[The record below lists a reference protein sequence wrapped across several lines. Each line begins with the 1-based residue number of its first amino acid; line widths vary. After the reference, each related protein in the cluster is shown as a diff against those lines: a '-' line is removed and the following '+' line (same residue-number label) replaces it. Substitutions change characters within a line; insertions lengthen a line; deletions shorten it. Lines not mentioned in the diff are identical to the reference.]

1 MGPFRAPRRRA
12 TRPPLG
18 TTLVA
23 VLALAMLV
31 LASCGADEPVVEET
45 VGTATPDA
53 VPEDAA
59 EEPGEPGEPEAP
71 AAPEGEPELVWSVS
85 HEHPIS
91 ALVLSPDAETLAVG
105 EWATYLHQVA
115 DGRLLDVFVHT
126 HRPSDLAFA
135 PDGEALG
142 VGLGVG
148 GVVLVDPSDGTELQQ
163 VGSGFDNRVA
173 FAPDGTQLATGN
185 RDGVVWLWSADGSEQ
200 LAALDDDA
208 DFLDA
213 LEYHPDGDVL
223 AAVDFA
229 CVTRLWD
236 LESESVDR
244 VLELDAG
251 LSCYH
256 MGPFGFSP
264 DGQVMAGAF
273 VEDWEQSLRLLTVDD
288 ATPVWEVPV
297 PGQVRDLG
305 FSPDGALLAL
315 APRDATMILDVETGA
330 VRHTLDPP
338 SEEGQSTYPTT
349 VVFTPDG
356 GHLAV
361 GHWDGTVELWR
372 LPGAEELVAPEVE
385 PCEPLPIPGDV
396 LFDTGDADLRSE
408 ADPVLAELAEQLR
421 DGFPEATL
429 TFVGHTDSRG
439 DAADNQQLSVDR
451 AEAVASWFEDWAE
464 HNGLT
469 GWQVRTEGRGD
480 TEPKVAD
487 TDADG
492 EFLAEAGA
500 LNRRVEIDIDAEGC
514 PR

>member
-1 MGPFRAPRRRA
+1 MGPFRPRRRGSS
-12 TRPPLG
+12 RPPLG
-18 TTLVA
+18 TTIVT
-23 VLALAMLV
+23 VLTLAMLV
-31 LASCGADEPVVEET
+31 MTGCGADEPVVDD
-45 VGTATPDA
+45 VAATEGAPSDA
-53 VPEDAA
+53 GVDEPAEAA
-59 EEPGEPGEPEAP
+59 PAPPEAP
-71 AAPEGEPELVWSVS
+71 TGPDGDPELVWSVS
-85 HEHPIS
+85 HENPIS
-91 ALVLSPDAETLAVG
+91 AFSLSPDGETLAVG

-115 DGRLLDVFVHT
+115 DGLLLDVFVHT
-126 HRPSDLAFA
+126 HVPSDLAFA
-135 PDGEALG
+135 PDGEVLG
-142 VGLGVG
+142 VGLGLG
-148 GVVLVDPSDGTELQQ
+148 GVVLLDPADGTELQK
-163 VGSGFDNRVA
+163 VGDGYDNRLA

-185 RDGVVWLWSADGSEQ
+185 REGVVWLWSADGTEQ

-208 DFLDA
+208 EYVDS
-213 LEYHPDGDVL
+213 LEYHPDGEVL
-223 AAVDFA
+223 GAVDFD
-229 CVTRLWD
+229 CVTRIWD
-236 LESESVDR
+236 LGDESVDR
-244 VLELDAG
+244 VLDLDAG

-273 VEDWEQSLRLLTVDD
+273 VEDWEQSLQLLTTED
-288 ATPVWEVPV
+288 ATQRWEVPV

-305 FSPDGALLAL
+305 FSPDGALLAV
-315 APRDATMILDVETGA
+315 APREATLILDVETGA
-330 VRHTLDPP
+330 VIHALDPP
-338 SEEGQSTYPTT
+338 SEEGASTYPTR

-396 LFDTGDADLRSE
+396 LFDTGAADLRPE
-408 ADPVLAELAEQLR
+408 ADAVLTELAEQLR

-464 HNGLT
+464 GDGLT
-469 GWQVRTEGRGD
+469 GWQVRTEGKGD
-480 TEPKVAD
+480 TELKVED
-487 TDADG
+487 TNADG

-514 PR
+514 TR